1 MGPVF
6 IYNKRVMKF
15 KRGSLMQKQML
26 TKEERKLFS
35 KKNINKIRRE
45 DFVEYIHMYEAQL
58 DSLRNG
64 YSPEVYQNPIVENI
78 ISELEALIN
87 DLNTYY
93 YENIIPNADKRKPIM
108 DEVDRDLKDHLEDDL
123 RPITRE
129 ITKEYKRIKN
139 IRGL

>member
-1 MGPVF
+1 
-6 IYNKRVMKF
+6 MKH
-15 KRGSLMQKQML
+15 SWIPYEMVIHQKY
-26 TKEERKLFS
+26 
-35 KKNINKIRRE
+35 IKIRLWR
-45 DFVEYIHMYEAQL
+45 
-58 DSLRNG
+58 
-64 YSPEVYQNPIVENI
+64 
-78 ISELEALIN
+78 ISFPNLEALIN